1 MSGGDGDRDLREA
14 FARLR
19 REDSATVPAF
29 RTLIEAA
36 RDHRGPRA
44 RTVLAPA
51 LAVAVVVAG
60 VLAIVAHERR
70 SPTPPAPA
78 IASSTWVEPTAF
90 LLRTPGSEFLSAVP
104 ALPAPSRPQA
114 AAHPANS

>member
-1 MSGGDGDRDLREA
+1 MSGGNQDPDLREA

-19 REDSATVPAF
+19 RDDSATAPAF
-29 RTLIEAA
+29 RTLIDSA
-36 RDHRGPRA
+36 RDRRGPRA
-44 RTVLAPA
+44 RAILAPG

-70 SPTPPAPA
+70 SPAPPAPA
-78 IASSTWVEPTAF
+78 FASVWVEPTAF
-90 LLRTPGSEFLSAVP
+90 LLRTPGSEFLSTVP

-114 AAHPANS
+114 ATHPSNS